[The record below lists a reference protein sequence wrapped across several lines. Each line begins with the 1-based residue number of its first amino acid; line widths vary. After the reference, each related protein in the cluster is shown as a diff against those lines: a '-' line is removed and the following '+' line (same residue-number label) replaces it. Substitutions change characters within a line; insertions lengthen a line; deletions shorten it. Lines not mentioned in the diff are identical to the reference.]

1 MNKIP
6 IYQGK
11 PTAYLDHNI
20 LDFLTKYKSPEF
32 MNSLFSEYQI
42 VYSDEN
48 LKEVHRSVGREN
60 EFLDLLN
67 ELDAFHLKIV
77 VDNQFKLTNQAT
89 VKKGDSHKIYKE
101 YRDNSEI
108 VYENLHR
115 AMLLDLQKIYGGIES
130 FSVED
135 IIEEQIA
142 SYNQLHNYIL
152 KQFEEI
158 KIYFPDSISVLTE
171 KNDKMRDQFLNV
183 VNNKLILEA
192 WDSLSNDTAV
202 QVYRESFNLG
212 PKILNNIKPPNVL
225 QQIYNIVQKVFL
237 SKIKYQ

>member
-11 PTAYLDHNI
+11 STAYLDHNI

-32 MNSLFSEYQI
+32 MNSLFKEYQI

-115 AMLLDLQKIYGGIES
+115 AMLLDLQKIWW
-130 FSVED
+130 
-135 IIEEQIA
+135 
-142 SYNQLHNYIL
+142 N
-152 KQFEEI
+152 
-158 KIYFPDSISVLTE
+158 
-171 KNDKMRDQFLNV
+171 
-183 VNNKLILEA
+183 
-192 WDSLSNDTAV
+192 
-202 QVYRESFNLG
+202 
-212 PKILNNIKPPNVL
+212 
-225 QQIYNIVQKVFL
+225 
-237 SKIKYQ
+237 